1 MSLERVAELVG
12 HTENGFE
19 SLANQVLSDSDKK
32 DFMYDFLFRSIFF
45 NDLLKDK
52 EDGQVMNT

>member
-1 MSLERVAELVG
+1 MSLERVAELVS
-12 HTENGFE
+12 HTKNGFE

-32 DFMYDFLFRSIFF
+32 DFMYDFLSSNTFF

-52 EDGQVMNT
+52 EDRQVGNT